1 MSTTAPPRA
10 LPAVPIAVPRTAPR
24 RRSVAQGALA
34 AVLIIVGALTA
45 AYVAQRIGSTHD
57 FLAVARPVGKGAE
70 ITRADLV
77 VVRVN
82 EAVGLRPVAARD
94 SGDVIGKRAVM
105 ALVPGTLITLEQV
118 TDTPVPAPGHQ
129 LIGLALGEDRMPSA
143 SRLTVGAKVLLV
155 VVPKKGADDKAE
167 EGVQGPDLVPPRT
180 ITATIISISPGT
192 RSGQTVIDV
201 EVATVDAPTVAALA
215 ADDRVVLS
223 LDGS

>member
-1 MSTTAPPRA
+1 MTTSAPPRA
-10 LPAVPIAVPRTAPR
+10 LPAAPIAVPRNAPR
-24 RRSVAQGALA
+24 RRSIAQGALA
-34 AVLIIVGALTA
+34 VLLIIVGALTA

-82 EAVGLRPVAARD
+82 EAVGLRPIAARD

-105 ALVPGTLITLEQV
+105 ALVPGTLITRDQV
-118 TDTPVPAPGHQ
+118 TDTAVPAPGHQ

-155 VVPKKGADDKAE
+155 VVPKKGVEDKE
-167 EGVQGPDLVPPRT
+167 VQGPDLVPPRT
-180 ITATIISISPGT
+180 ITATIIDISPGT

-201 EVATVDAPTVAALA
+201 EVATADAPTVAALA

>member
-10 LPAVPIAVPRTAPR
+10 LPAVPIAVPRAAPR

-57 FLAVARPVGKGAE
+57 FLAVARPVAKGAE

-118 TDTPVPAPGHQ
+118 TETAVPAPGHQ

-143 SRLTVGAKVLLV
+143 SRLTVGSKVLLV

-167 EGVQGPDLVPPRT
+167 EVQGPDLVPPRT

-215 ADDRVVLS
+215 ANDRVVLS

>member
-45 AYVAQRIGSTHD
+45 AYVAQRIGGTHD

-155 VVPKKGADDKAE
+155 VVPKKGAADKE
-167 EGVQGPDLVPPRT
+167 EVQGPDLVPPRT